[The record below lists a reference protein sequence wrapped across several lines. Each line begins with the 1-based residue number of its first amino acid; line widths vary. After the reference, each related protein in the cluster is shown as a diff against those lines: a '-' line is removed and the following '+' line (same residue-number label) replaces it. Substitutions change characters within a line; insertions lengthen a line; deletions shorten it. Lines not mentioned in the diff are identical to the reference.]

1 MDDGGIVLMSKE
13 EKRLQKERARINQE
27 LMQESREKAY
37 LLIINRLDN
46 LEERA
51 TRLEVETG
59 LIREV
64 GMEKLKEGRKK
75 GETKRGKKDI
85 RD

>member
-1 MDDGGIVLMSKE
+1 MSKE
-13 EKRLQKERARINQE
+13 EKKLRKERERINRELLQE
-27 LMQESREKAY
+27 AREKAY

-64 GMEKLKEGRKK
+64 GMEKLKERKK
-75 GETKRGKKDI
+75 AGEKKRNNKL
-85 RD
+85 